1 MLNLQAI
8 NQGQAAM
15 ISTQEQRQMIL
26 RHPLF
31 SHFNQAAQ
39 EELLADAQV
48 REYAPQALI
57 QRQGDPA
64 ERFYLV
70 QTGKVKLY
78 RISADGKEK
87 VVEIITPGNTFAEA
101 VMFMQKSVFPVCAEA
116 LEPVKLIGFSNRVM
130 LRHLEQNPQT
140 CLHLLGHM
148 SVRLHQ
154 RLDELEN
161 LTLQNATQ
169 RLALYLVGQVRDRSS
184 DSAEIELVLPKSLI
198 AARLS
203 IKPETFSRAI
213 ANLRD
218 RGLIDSRARHISIPS
233 IRNLLDEFA
242 GGQQSPEHKAGIIAS
257 DAP

>member
-1 MLNLQAI
+1 MV
-8 NQGQAAM
+8 
-15 ISTQEQRQMIL
+15 STQEQRRLIL
-26 RHPLF
+26 NHPLF
-31 SHFNQAAQ
+31 SHFDEKAQ

-48 REYAPQALI
+48 REYPPQGLI

-70 QTGKVKLY
+70 QSGKVKLY

-87 VVEIITPGNTFAEA
+87 VVEIITAGNTFAEA
-101 VMFMQKSVFPVCAEA
+101 IMFMQRLVFPVCAEA
-116 LEPVKLIGFSNRVM
+116 LEPVRLIGFSNKLM
-130 LRHLEQNPQT
+130 LRHLEQNPHT

-169 RLALYLVGQVRDRSS
+169 RLALYLVGQVRDRGT
-184 DSAEIELVLPKSLI
+184 DTAEIELLLPKSLI

-213 ANLRD
+213 ANLRE
-218 RGLIDSRARHISIPS
+218 RGLIDSRARIIRILSIQ
-233 IRNLLDEFA
+233 RLLDEFA
-242 GGQQSPEHKAGIIAS
+242 EGQTPAPEHRAGIIAS
-257 DAP
+257 DNT

>member
-1 MLNLQAI
+1 MT
-8 NQGQAAM
+8 
-15 ISTQEQRQMIL
+15 STQEQRQL
-26 RHPLF
+26 TLQHPLF
-31 SHFNQAAQ
+31 SHFNEQAQ
-39 EELLADAQV
+39 EELLADVQV
-48 REYAPQALI
+48 REYPAQSLI
-57 QRQGDPA
+57 LRQGDPA

-70 QTGKVKLY
+70 QSGKVKLF

-87 VVEIITPGNTFAEA
+87 VVEIITAGNTFAEA
-101 VMFMQKSVFPVCAEA
+101 VMFMQRAVYPVCAET
-116 LEPVKLIGFSNRVM
+116 LEPVRLLGFSNRLM
-130 LRHLEQNPQT
+130 LRHLKENPNT

-169 RLALYLVGQVRDRSS
+169 RLALYLVGQVSDRGT
-184 DSAEIELVLPKSLI
+184 DRAEIELVLPKSLI

-233 IRNLLDEFA
+233 IHALLNEFA
-242 GGQQSPEHKAGIIAS
+242 EGQSPKPEHRPGIIAT
-257 DAP
+257 DNR

>member
-1 MLNLQAI
+1 MTSNQDHRRLILQ
-8 NQGQAAM
+8 
-15 ISTQEQRQMIL
+15 
-26 RHPLF
+26 HPLF
-31 SHFNQAAQ
+31 SHFNEQAQ

-48 REYAPQALI
+48 REYPVQSLI
-57 QRQGDPA
+57 FRQGDPA

-70 QTGKVKLY
+70 QSGKVKLY

-87 VVEIITPGNTFAEA
+87 VVEIITAGNTFAEA
-101 VMFMQKSVFPVCAEA
+101 VMFMQRSVYPVCAEA
-116 LEPVKLIGFSNRVM
+116 LEPVRLIGFSNRLM
-130 LRHLEQNPQT
+130 LRHLEQNPNT

-169 RLALYLVGQVRDRSS
+169 RLALYLVSQVRDRGAE
-184 DSAEIELVLPKSLI
+184 SAEIELVLPKSLI

-213 ANLRD
+213 AALRD

-233 IRNLLDEFA
+233 IPRLLHEFA
-242 GGQQSPEHKAGIIAS
+242 EGQPPNPEHKASIITT
-257 DAP
+257 DNQ

>member
-1 MLNLQAI
+1 MAL
-8 NQGQAAM
+8 
-15 ISTQEQRQMIL
+15 TQEQRQMIL
-26 RHPLF
+26 NHSLF
-31 SHFNQAAQ
+31 SHFNPQAQ

-48 REYAPQALI
+48 RDHAPQALI

-70 QTGKVKLY
+70 HSGKVKLF

-116 LEPVKLIGFSNRVM
+116 LEPVKLIGFSNRLM
-130 LRHLEQNPQT
+130 LRHLEQNPHT
-140 CLHLLGHM
+140 C
-148 SVRLHQ
+148 VRLHQ

-169 RLALYLVGQVRDRSS
+169 RLALYLVSQVRDRAK
-184 DSAEIELVLPKSLI
+184 DSAEIELMLPKSLI

-203 IKPETFSRAI
+203 ITRETFSRAI
-213 ANLRD
+213 ANLRE

-233 IRNLLDEFA
+233 ITNLLNEFA
-242 GGQQSPEHKAGIIAS
+242 GGQQHIEYKAGLIAT
-257 DAP
+257 DNN

>member
-1 MLNLQAI
+1 MV
-8 NQGQAAM
+8 
-15 ISTQEQRQMIL
+15 STQEQRQLIL
-26 RHPLF
+26 NHPLF
-31 SHFNQAAQ
+31 SHFDEKAQ

-48 REYAPQALI
+48 REYPPQGLI

-70 QTGKVKLY
+70 QSGKVKLY

-87 VVEIITPGNTFAEA
+87 VVEIITAGNTFAEA
-101 VMFMQKSVFPVCAEA
+101 IMFMQRSVFPVCAEA
-116 LEPVKLIGFSNRVM
+116 LEPVRLIGFSNKLM
-130 LRHLEQNPQT
+130 LRHLEQNPHT

-169 RLALYLVGQVRDRSS
+169 RLALYLVGQVRDRGT
-184 DSAEIELVLPKSLI
+184 DSAEIELLLPKSLI
-198 AARLS
+198 ATRLS

-213 ANLRD
+213 ANLRE
-218 RGLIDSRARHISIPS
+218 RGLIDSRARIIRIPS
-233 IRNLLDEFA
+233 IQRLLDEFA
-242 GGQQSPEHKAGIIAS
+242 EGQTPAPEHRAGIIAS
-257 DAP
+257 DNT